1 MKNWIAH
8 GSVVIVRSQYLSASC
23 KHARLPSKM
32 AGHFCNFIKSSF
44 NNFFVWETQSTKPD
58 FYARNFIIPHSDF
71 HSHMIKSTKTLYK
84 WIFKHDRFVLG
95 TQFTTLEDSPRCLPR
110 RSYFHTCHT
119 STLPYFHCQTI
130 AVWKYGSVEVWQCGS
145 SVEVCQCWSTGMAV
159 WRSGSVE
166 IWQCDFCTSRLY

>member
-84 WIFKHDRFVLG
+84 WIFKHDCFVLG
-95 TQFTTLEDSPRCLPR
+95 TRFTMLEDLPRCVLR
-110 RSYFHTCHT
+110 HLCSFKCLSSQGLYKYHKYC
-119 STLPYFHCQTI
+119 TLLLTVLLNVVGWAF
-130 AVWKYGSVEVWQCGS
+130 
-145 SVEVCQCWSTGMAV
+145 WSTGL
-159 WRSGSVE
+159 SN
-166 IWQCDFCTSRLY
+166 